1 LPKEWAMTQLSRPYQ
16 IALLALSLLVVV
28 WFVAL
33 RGHSASTSTGGGGS
47 APAASAPAPTAASEA
62 KAAAAPTHVYT
73 GPVPG
78 LQGLTR
84 AIARA
89 HGAVA
94 NSQQNA
100 KRVESESG
108 EASHSPSTTAATGA
122 GSNIQSVHAV
132 APTSATARHAAT
144 VRSQAARRAASNKSS
159 AAAPSKSSTT
169 GVASARGAHS
179 RSANMQASVEAELK
193 QGKIVAI
200 LFWNPKASVDQEAQR
215 ELRAVGHALGAKIS
229 VHEAQASQ
237 VGSFG
242 SVTRTIQVD
251 ETPTILLVNK
261 QGQTTTLTGLT
272 DVFSIEQAI
281 DEARK

>member
-1 LPKEWAMTQLSRPYQ
+1 MTQLSRPYQ

-33 RGHSASTSTGGGGS
+33 RGHSAGTSTGGAGS
-47 APAASAPAPTAASEA
+47 SPAASAPAPTAAGEA

-84 AIARA
+84 AIAKA

-94 NSQQNA
+94 SSQQNA
-100 KRVESESG
+100 KQVENESAQTSG
-108 EASHSPSTTAATGA
+108 STSTGVGSRPAHAGASRG
-122 GSNIQSVHAV
+122 
-132 APTSATARHAAT
+132 ATAEHPAQG
-144 VRSQAARRAASNKSS
+144 RSQAARRAA
-159 AAAPSKSSTT
+159 PSKPSTT
-169 GVASARGAHS
+169 GAASARGTHS
-179 RSANMQASVEAELK
+179 AAANMQASVEAELK
-193 QGKIVAI
+193 QGKIVTI
-200 LFWNPKASVDQEAQR
+200 LFWNPKASVDRDVQR
-215 ELRAVGHALGAKIS
+215 ELRAVGHALGAKIA

-237 VGSFG
+237 VGSFS
-242 SVTRTIQVD
+242 SVTRAIQVD

-261 QGQTTTLTGLT
+261 RGQTTTLTGLT